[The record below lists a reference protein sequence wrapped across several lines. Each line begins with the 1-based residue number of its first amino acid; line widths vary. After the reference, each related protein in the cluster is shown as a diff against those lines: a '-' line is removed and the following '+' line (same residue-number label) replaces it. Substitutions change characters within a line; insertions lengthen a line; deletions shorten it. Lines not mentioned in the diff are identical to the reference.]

1 MGKPKRSGRPAANR
15 FVINLIHTK
24 ILVYRKKYKLTAWNA
39 WNKLA
44 EHKAFKDL
52 MKKFYKGKTNKDY
65 YINRILNN
73 KAARDKFYI
82 NNIKRGATGIE
93 ALVPTKPSEYTRRK
107 KRK

>member
-1 MGKPKRSGRPAANR
+1 MVKLERTGRPTGDSS
-15 FVINLIHTK
+15 VITLIYTK
-24 ILVYRKKYKLTAWNA
+24 ILVYRKKYELTAWNA

-44 EHKAFKDL
+44 EEKAFKGL
-52 MKKFYKGKTNKDY
+52 MEKFYKGKTNKDY

-82 NNIKRGATGIE
+82 NNIKRKATGIQT
-93 ALVPTKPSEYTRRK
+93 LVPTKPSEYTRRK